1 MPITS
6 HPLPWLAA
14 LCSMG
19 AVAVW
24 AAPAGAYCRT
34 TTCDPSFD
42 SCQVV
47 NGCVQGG
54 KPLRWPASCVSFG
67 VQRDGSE
74 RRNIDY
80 ATALDVIN
88 AAFQRWTSADCGGG
102 SRPSILL
109 EPNGEPIICAEPR
122 YNIDAPNANVWM
134 FRDLA
139 WPYETPG
146 SGEVSTRTLA
156 LTTVTF
162 NVQTGD
168 IYDADVE
175 INSRSVPLDVTGD
188 GQGLSLAAIVT
199 HEAGHFLGLSHST
212 SDDATMRPAYG
223 EGMEELSADDEA
235 GICAVYPAD
244 APARSCN
251 FAPRHGFSSR
261 CYEKDDGCSTVA
273 PGRDRRSPG
282 GLALAIVGLGL
293 GLFGA
298 RKKLGAQR
306 TS

>member
-1 MPITS
+1 RGPGLCQARRLAGCSAGRPRSKSKGAAPNPLGSTRGGEFGYARKLLPPFASSVPMPITS

-102 SRPSILL
+102 S
-109 EPNGEPIICAEPR
+109 
-122 YNIDAPNANVWM
+122 
-134 FRDLA
+134 
-139 WPYETPG
+139 
-146 SGEVSTRTLA
+146 
-156 LTTVTF
+156 
-162 NVQTGD
+162 
-168 IYDADVE
+168 
-175 INSRSVPLDVTGD
+175 
-188 GQGLSLAAIVT
+188 
-199 HEAGHFLGLSHST
+199 
-212 SDDATMRPAYG
+212 
-223 EGMEELSADDEA
+223 
-235 GICAVYPAD
+235 
-244 APARSCN
+244 
-251 FAPRHGFSSR
+251 
-261 CYEKDDGCSTVA
+261 
-273 PGRDRRSPG
+273 
-282 GLALAIVGLGL
+282 
-293 GLFGA
+293 
-298 RKKLGAQR
+298 
-306 TS
+306 